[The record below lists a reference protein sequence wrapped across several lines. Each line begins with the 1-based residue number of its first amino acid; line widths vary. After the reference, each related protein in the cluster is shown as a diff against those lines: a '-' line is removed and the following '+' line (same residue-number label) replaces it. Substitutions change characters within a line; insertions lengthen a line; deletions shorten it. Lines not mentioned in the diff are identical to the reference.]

1 MSTKNVALI
10 VGATG
15 LSGSYT
21 GRLLKQNGWTVV
33 TLSRG
38 AAELDFSDRH
48 IAADLTDAVASKAG
62 WRVRRT

>member
-1 MSTKNVALI
+1 MQDTRKRVALV

-21 GRLLKQNGWTVV
+21 GRLLKQHGWTVV

-38 AAELDFSDRH
+38 AAEL
-48 IAADLTDAVASKAG
+48 AVVGSPHRG
-62 WRVRRT
+62 RSGGCRGQRRRP